1 MSQAP
6 RLVLVEWED
15 ASATDDQTWLARD
28 GAPDMPPVIFQQ
40 VGWLI
45 EETDAHVILTC
56 ALSDKLMAARDRIP
70 RGMVRRIIGLNAG
83 RRK

>member
-1 MSQAP
+1 MTTP

-15 ASATDDQTWLARD
+15 ASATDESTWLARES
-28 GAPDMPPVIFQQ
+28 APDMPPVIFQQ

-45 EETDAHVILTC
+45 EQTDAHLILTC

-70 RGMVRRIIGLNAG
+70 AGMVRKIVPLNLG
-83 RRK
+83 RKGK